1 MMELI
6 STDDHYILHQLVQ
19 CEHAL
24 WICRHTG
31 TFSVHASW
39 DLAQESNPECLGAT
53 WGLVG
58 KLKIHPQIEDQLVV
72 IRECER
78 ILDLPDAS
86 LDTSYPVYRVKSV
99 ALLPISPNPPILD
112 PPLKSCPKHHIGIV
126 DPTTGLAQAPDTQSK
141 FPFKSLGGKFKLA
154 GETLKSTAGSVAG
167 GLTNQV
173 KVPWKKDREGGG
185 LGGKDSE
192 KLEKKLIDE
201 FLKLFNDS
209 KAFYFSYTGDL
220 TNSLQRQNEYQELN
234 KGLPV
239 WRRADDRFFF
249 NKALVQEVID
259 LQDTR
264 AEGWILPLIQGF
276 VEMKECNI
284 DLELLE
290 ELGIDSKL
298 PSFYRL
304 CIISRRAHARA
315 GTRYKRRGVDEE
327 GKVANYVETEQI
339 VLYHSYAL
347 SFVQVRGSIP
357 IFWSQPGL
365 KYRPPPRIDKSEV
378 ENQAAFSKHFHEQ
391 IEMYGPVSCVSLVD
405 RNGREKILSDVFLD
419 NIIAFNEPDVAF
431 VSFDFHEYCRGMK
444 FENVSILIDNIQE
457 VIQRMGYFWVD
468 SHGKVC
474 GQKGVFRINCVDCL
488 DRTNVVQTAI
498 ARTML
503 EVQLTKLGV
512 VQPEHGLSQSC
523 KTNFQSLWANNG
535 DIVSRQYAGTNAL
548 KGDYTRTGERNLSGL
563 VKDGVNSASRYY
575 LNHIRDSYRQAA
587 IDVLIGKEIS
597 EDLFKTEKGIIDE
610 VDNSN
615 NADHVK
621 TVIEDCKKQLTQ
633 EYDQIIG
640 SWGLIDAD
648 MVTGDPSQEGIDL
661 VFILTQTCYYFARY
675 DDDLDKITD
684 YEEVQLSDV
693 VKIEFGI
700 PEQTLSFLNK
710 SEFHCFRIIYKVGG
724 EEGYHHMFRS
734 TNLRFF
740 NNVATDIKSE
750 EEKIESLKAIAD
762 TVAVTMESAG
772 YVPDMWFG
780 KIEKKRS
787 KSSKSTTLLNP
798 VDMLNLARPKSPIK
812 LRNVGSKAL
821 SNVTSH
827 FSKLNPISRMK
838 KGNPREFTDIRR
850 ENIQETGLEA
860 FEDGAHFDGGIHHV
874 NPLHL
879 PSSGLLMK
887 THASNSYGS
896 SDKMEDQVNL
906 CTQTNSI
913 SYSKNQSIYCSSQT
927 PTPGITLT
935 EESPHSSPVA
945 EKFPPSSS
953 NLMPQRTRKLSR
965 SSEEIG
971 PGTKKPLGNVL
982 MPFGKLAR
990 GLQNFG
996 NNLDNKLGQS
1006 DSKLSGLSDQYVSIV
1021 QAAPRLSPKM
1031 QARPHTAPENQP
1043 AHNPTTFSSD
1053 VQRKIEESSCQ
1064 SLILTI

>member
-1 MMELI
+1 MMEFI
-6 STDDHYILHQLVQ
+6 STDDHFILHQLVQ
-19 CEHAL
+19 SEHAL

-31 TFSVHASW
+31 AFSIHASW
-39 DLAQESNPECLGAT
+39 DLAQESNPECLGAI

-58 KLKIHPQIEDQLVV
+58 KLKIHPLMEEQLVV

-86 LDTSYPVYRVKSV
+86 LKNSNPVYRVKSV
-99 ALLPISPNPPILD
+99 SLLPISPSPPMLE
-112 PPLKSCPKHHIGIV
+112 PPLKSCPKHHIGVV
-126 DPTTGLAQAPDTQSK
+126 DPTTGLDVQPSDNPSK
-141 FPFKSLGGKFKLA
+141 FPFKNLGGKFKLA

-167 GLTNQV
+167 GITNQV
-173 KVPWKKDREGGG
+173 KVPWKKDREGG
-185 LGGKDSE
+185 LGGKDLE
-192 KLEKKLIDE
+192 KLEKRLVEE

-209 KAFYFSYTGDL
+209 KAFYFSYNGDI
-220 TNSLQRQNEYQELN
+220 TKNLQRQNEYQDLN

-239 WRRADDRFFF
+239 WRRVDDRFFF
-249 NKALVQEVID
+249 NKALLKEVID
-259 LQDTR
+259 MQDTR
-264 AEGWILPLIQGF
+264 AEGWILPLIQGYI
-276 VEMKECNI
+276 EIKDCNI
-284 DLELLE
+284 DMELLE
-290 ELGIDSKL
+290 ELGGDSKL
-298 PSFYRL
+298 PTFYRL

-315 GTRYKRRGVDEE
+315 GTRYKRRGVDED

-339 VLYHSYAL
+339 VLYHNYAL

-365 KYRPPPRIDKSEV
+365 KYRPPPRIDKTEG
-378 ENQAAFSKHFHEQ
+378 ENQMAFSKHFLEQ
-391 IEMYGPVSCVSLVD
+391 IDMYGPVTCVSLVD
-405 RNGREKILSDVFLD
+405 RNGREKILSDVFLE
-419 NIIAFNEPDVAF
+419 NILFLNEPDVSF

-444 FENVSILIDNIQE
+444 FENVSILIENIQE
-457 VIQRMGYFWVD
+457 MIQKMGYFWVD

-512 VQPEHGLSQSC
+512 VQPENGLSQSC

-575 LNHIRDSYRQAA
+575 LNHIRDTYRQAA

-597 EDLFKTEKGIIDE
+597 EELFKTEKGIIDE

-615 NADHVK
+615 NAEHVK

-633 EYDQIIG
+633 EHDQIIG
-640 SWGLIDAD
+640 TWGLIDAD
-648 MVTGDPSQEGIDL
+648 MVTGDPSQEGMDI
-661 VFILTQTCYYFARY
+661 VFILTRTCYYFARY

-684 YEEVQLSDV
+684 YEEVQLSNI

-700 PEQTLSFLNK
+700 PEQTLSLLNK
-710 SEFHCFRIIYKVGG
+710 SELHCFRIMYKVGG
-724 EEGYHHMFRS
+724 DEGYHHMFRS

-740 NNVATDIKSE
+740 NNVATDIKSD
-750 EEKIESLKAIAD
+750 EEKVESLKAIAD
-762 TVAVTMESAG
+762 TVAVTMESVG
-772 YVPDMWFG
+772 FVPDMWFG
-780 KIEKKRS
+780 KLEKRRS
-787 KSSKSTTLLNP
+787 KSAKSTTLLNP

-827 FSKLNPISRMK
+827 FSKLNPISRLK
-838 KGNPREFTDIRR
+838 KGNQREFTDIRQ
-850 ENIQETGLEA
+850 EHIQETGVEA
-860 FEDGAHFDGGIHHV
+860 FEDGAQYD
-874 NPLHL
+874 NALHL

-887 THASNSYGS
+887 THASPSYSG
-896 SDKMEDQVNL
+896 SDKTEDQVNL
-906 CTQTNSI
+906 CMQTNSI
-913 SYSKNQSIYCSSQT
+913 TYSKHQSIYNSSQ
-927 PTPGITLT
+927 PQAPGIILT
-935 EESPHSSPVA
+935 QDSPHSSPVA
-945 EKFPPSSS
+945 EKYHQSYS
-953 NLMPQRTRKLSR
+953 NLMPQRTRKLSK
-965 SSEEIG
+965 SSEDIG
-971 PGTKKPLGNVL
+971 PGSKKPLDNVL

-990 GLQNFG
+990 GLQNLG
-996 NNLDNKLGQS
+996 SNLDNKLTQS
-1006 DSKLSGLSDQYVSIV
+1006 DTKLSGLGDQYVSIV
-1021 QAAPRLSPKM
+1021 QATPKPSTNM
-1031 QARPHTAPENQP
+1031 QDRPHTAPNQP
-1043 AHNPTTFSSD
+1043 QHNQAATFNSD